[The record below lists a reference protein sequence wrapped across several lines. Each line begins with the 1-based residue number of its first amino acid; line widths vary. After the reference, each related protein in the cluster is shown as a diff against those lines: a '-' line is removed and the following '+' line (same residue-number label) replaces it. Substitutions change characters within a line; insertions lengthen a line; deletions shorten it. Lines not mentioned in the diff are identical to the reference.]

1 MIAPV
6 TKEAIQAAFEARGL
20 SPLHRFGQNFLIRP
34 DVLDRIVAAA
44 ELRPDE
50 VVLEVGPGTGGLTER
65 LLAAC
70 RRVVAAEIDRGLAD
84 HLRDLFAD
92 DSRFELIVGDVM
104 MKKSALEPDVV
115 QAVMN
120 AGGADGPW
128 CVVANLPYQIS
139 SPFLSALGSGPAPPR
154 RIVATLQKEVGI
166 VLNAGPGDEDYTPLS
181 FLARLVWDVE
191 RLMVLSPSS
200 FWPAPKVDSVVM
212 RLDTRPERPTSL
224 AATIALGRRLFQGRR
239 KALRSTVAR
248 ATGVSA
254 EQATAWLEAAGLSP
268 TDRIDGVDPEAIARV
283 AALAHP
289 VEDRW

>member
-1 MIAPV
+1 M
-6 TKEAIQAAFEARGL
+6 
-20 SPLHRFGQNFLIRP
+20 
-34 DVLDRIVAAA
+34 
-44 ELRPDE
+44 
-50 VVLEVGPGTGGLTER
+50 
-65 LLAAC
+65 
-70 RRVVAAEIDRGLAD
+70 
-84 HLRDLFAD
+84 
-92 DSRFELIVGDVM
+92 
-104 MKKSALEPDVV
+104 
-115 QAVMN
+115 
-120 AGGADGPW
+120 
-128 CVVANLPYQIS
+128 
-139 SPFLSALGSGPAPPR
+139 
-154 RIVATLQKEVGI
+154 ATLQKEVGI